1 MVRILAH
8 HHHTGSEEV
17 NEWPVDDRG
26 RYEVMVVDGIEYNRY
41 DAAVY
46 ARLMF
51 QPINEMEQWDQAK
64 AFIYLA
70 DDEIDEETWLREGW
84 IKRKNKDEYEEAV
97 YSLQKE
103 NTRIRVLEA
112 ERLILK

>member
-8 HHHTGSEEV
+8 HHHAGSKEV
-17 NEWPVDDRG
+17 NGWPVDESG
-26 RYEVMVVDGIEYNRY
+26 HFGIMVVDGIEYNRY

-51 QPINEMEQWDQAK
+51 QPIDEMEQWDQAK

-70 DDEIDEETWLREGW
+70 DDEVDEETWLREGW
-84 IKRKNKDEYEEAV
+84 INRKKKDEYAAAV
-97 YSLQKE
+97 YSLQDE